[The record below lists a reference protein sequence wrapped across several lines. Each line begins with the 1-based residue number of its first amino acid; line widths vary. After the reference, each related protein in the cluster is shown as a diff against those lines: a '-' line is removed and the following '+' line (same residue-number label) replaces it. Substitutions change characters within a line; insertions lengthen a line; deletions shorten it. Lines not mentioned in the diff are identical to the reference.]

1 VSFLDN
7 IITQKSLI
15 GLDIGAGTFRVVCLK
30 PSSGLPVLTTYGSI
44 KIPRGAIVEGEIID
58 IESVAASIAGLWKK
72 TGLKEK
78 NVTIGIASQKVI
90 VRLIELPFMEKEELG
105 GAIQYQAQEF
115 IAIPIEEAILDFQ
128 VVNEFV
134 DEEEDRKIEVL
145 LVAAQKDLVQTY
157 VSALNMAGLEPEVID
172 VSSFA
177 MVRSLIAA
185 PSTVD
190 LKKEQEALVLI
201 NISAGTTNIAV
212 VENGI
217 PRFTR
222 VTTLAG
228 GSFTQSLVDFLEIPF
243 DEAEELK
250 IKLGLPP
257 IDEENPVIENSNLS
271 EEESKKVK
279 LAQEVLT
286 RETFKF
292 IDEVRRS
299 LDYYLTQTK
308 IANIQSIVLTGNG
321 SKLKNLPAYLEKG
334 LQVKVEFGH
343 PINKIKIDSSLKK
356 EVEENELSLAIS
368 IGLALRGIN
377 K

>member
-1 VSFLDN
+1 MGFLDN
-7 IITQKSLI
+7 IIPQKSFV
-15 GLDIGAGTFRVVCLK
+15 GLDIGAGTLRVVCLR
-30 PSSGLPVLTTYGSI
+30 PSSDLPVLTTYGSI
-44 KIPRGAIVEGEIID
+44 KIPRGAIVEGEIVDTETI
-58 IESVAASIAGLWKK
+58 AASIAGLWKK
-72 TGLKEK
+72 TELKEK

-90 VRLIELPFMEKEELG
+90 VRLIEFPFMEKDELA

-115 IAIPIEEAILDFQ
+115 IAIPTEEAILDFQ
-128 VVNEFV
+128 VVSEFV
-134 DEEEDRKIEVL
+134 DEEENRKMEVL

-157 VSALNMAGLEPEVID
+157 VSALSMAGLEPEVID

-177 MVRSLIAA
+177 MVRSLIGT
-185 PSTVD
+185 PSIVD

-201 NISAGTTNIAV
+201 NISTGTTNIAV

-228 GSFTQSLVDFLEIPF
+228 DGFTQSLVDFLEIPF

-257 IDEENPVIENSNLS
+257 IDEENPVTENSNLS

-308 IANIQSIVLTGNG
+308 ITNIQSIILTGSG

-343 PINKIKIDSSLKK
+343 PINKVKVDSLLRK